1 MIVILPTAEEAAAI
15 RQGDRELINRYYMAN
30 REYIERVAKN
40 YCRRV
45 ANFKDW
51 EDLAQEAYLHF
62 AGFELDTP
70 AHFGH
75 CLYKCFALYR
85 WGGQRK
91 YGQAKSKHAVEV
103 LTILDST
110 VKDAETPCT
119 LCDTIPSDFDIY
131 EELEPRPDITDGLYN
146 FLGSYLA
153 PEQKKVF
160 TYLYYTGMTQR
171 EIAKATGKAQ
181 KTVKRTREVCFR
193 KFRAHADELRGWLER
208 VGYLDAA

>member
-1 MIVILPTAEEAAAI
+1 MNVILPTPEEAAAI
-15 RQGDRELINRYYMAN
+15 RQGDRDLIDRYYLLN
-30 REYIERVAKN
+30 RKFIEVVAKN

-45 ANFKDW
+45 AYFKDW

-62 AGFELDTP
+62 AGFDLDTP

-91 YGQAKSKHAVEV
+91 YEQAKSKHAVEV
-103 LTILDST
+103 ITILDSP

-131 EELEPRPDITDGLYN
+131 KEIEPRPDITDGLYN
-146 FLGSYLA
+146 FLCSYLA
-153 PEQKKVF
+153 SEQKKVF
-160 TYLYYTGMTQR
+160 TYLYYTGMTHR

-193 KFRAHADELRGWLER
+193 KFRKHADELREWLADQ
-208 VGYLDAA
+208 GLPPAA